1 MERTLISES
10 QLAVLLCVCR
20 LPVILFGLPG
30 DGEEQIR
37 AVVFGEGIRLLISL
51 PVCLFLAGGG
61 ELQRGFFGG
70 LFRFA
75 AAGYLLCSL
84 GGLMRELGNFAADT
98 LYPGSEA
105 AFFGL
110 TMLALIL
117 YGARMGLES
126 TARAALPVLVLFGI
140 GMALT
145 ALGVREEIRLVQLR
159 PVESAAAVR
168 ENALR
173 MGLLP
178 EELLV
183 LAAAGR
189 RTGGSEGKRRALW
202 GFGLA
207 GFFAGTAAFLCGTV
221 LGGLQKS
228 SAYPFFRVETLMRL
242 SVFQR
247 MDAWFMGLWTAVI
260 LIRGIAL
267 IWTAEQL
274 LTPLAGTRRRFL
286 LPVLTAVSAVV
297 IFIGSPG
304 GGWAALYALAVP
316 VLILL
321 LMQKKDERMIR
332 KEG

>member
-1 MERTLISES
+1 MERKGTLISES
-10 QLAVLLCVCR
+10 QLAILLCVCR
-20 LPVILFGLPG
+20 LPAILFGLPG

-37 AVVFGEGIRLLISL
+37 AVVFGEMIRLLLSL
-51 PVCLFLAGGG
+51 PVCFFLTRGG
-61 ELQRGFFGG
+61 ELQGGLAGG
-70 LFRFA
+70 LFRSG

-84 GGLMRELGNFAADT
+84 GGLMRDLGNFAADT
-98 LYPGSEA
+98 LYPGAEA
-105 AFFGL
+105 VFFGL

-117 YGARMGLES
+117 YGAHMGLES

-145 ALGVREEIRLVQLR
+145 ALGVREEIRLIQLR

-168 ENALR
+168 ENALLT
-173 MGLLP
+173 GLRP
-178 EELLV
+178 EELLI

-189 RTGGSEGKRRALW
+189 RAGGKGKTRALW

-207 GFFAGTAAFLCGTV
+207 GILAGTAAFLCGTV

-267 IWTAEQL
+267 LWTAEQL
-274 LTPLAGTRRRFL
+274 LRPWRER
-286 LPVLTAVSAVV
+286 
-297 IFIGSPG
+297 G
-304 GGWAALYALAVP
+304 G
-316 VLILL
+316 
-321 LMQKKDERMIR
+321 EFFCRC
-332 KEG
+332 